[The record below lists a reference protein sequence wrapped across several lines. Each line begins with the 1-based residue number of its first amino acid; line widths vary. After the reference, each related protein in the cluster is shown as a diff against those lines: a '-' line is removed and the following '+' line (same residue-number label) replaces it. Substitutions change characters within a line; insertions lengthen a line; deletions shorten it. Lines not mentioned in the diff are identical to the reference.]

1 MKYIK
6 DVPMVTTNHRNP
18 IPKTRKSVLFS
29 KKEEWNNVY
38 WGIMMHFNFFNLA
51 FLPSR

>member
-29 KKEEWNNVY
+29 KKRRVEQRVLGHY
-38 WGIMMHFNFFNLA
+38 DTFQLF
-51 FLPSR
+51 